1 MKRFPRARMRA
12 IVTLVLFVAG
22 AAAHAAEVYR
32 CETSDRHVA
41 FQDRPCTAG
50 RQTRVGLAPA
60 PPPSPPPD
68 YGITPTKPHRGVR
81 QRATPHTRE
90 EPRSWECRAADG
102 EVFYRHGSCP
112 RSITATGGRT
122 RGKAGNV
129 AVSAVALPRAEAC
142 RRLAAAGSAGR
153 AGRERD
159 ERVTTY
165 ERNAG
170 RDPCRDW

>member
-1 MKRFPRARMRA
+1 MKHFHARLRTIA
-12 IVTLVLFVAG
+12 TLVLIAVTG
-22 AAAHAAEVYR
+22 AFAHAAEVYR
-32 CETSDRHVA
+32 CEAADGHVA
-41 FQDRPCTAG
+41 FQDRPCEDG
-50 RQTRVGLAPA
+50 RQTRVGFAPA

-68 YGITPTKPHRGVR
+68 YGITDSKPRPGVR
-81 QRATPHTRE
+81 QRAAPHARE
-90 EPRSWECRAADG
+90 EPRSWECRAANG

-112 RSITATGGRT
+112 RSITAASGRMH
-122 RGKAGNV
+122 GKGGNV

-159 ERVTTY
+159 ERVSTY